1 VPSDF
6 SIRHA
11 AHIVKNGGIIAYP
24 TDTIY
29 GLGCDPYNP
38 DAIEKI
44 NRIKQRPL
52 NKQFILLAGH
62 INQLRSLIQISKQQ
76 EKTITQNTEPTSWVV
91 KASECAPSWLIDS
104 SGSLTIRISKH
115 EDVKRLCQALDH
127 AIISTSANISGKT
140 PAKNSFDLHRYFHH
154 KVDKILVSNTKP
166 TAKAS
171 KIIRLCDNYV
181 IRD

>member
-1 VPSDF
+1 MASAF

-11 AHIVKNGGIIAYP
+11 AHIIKHGGIIAYP

-29 GLGCDPYNP
+29 GLGCDPFNP

-44 NRIKQRPL
+44 NLIKQRPL

-62 INQLRSLIQISKQQ
+62 INQLRSLIQISQQQ

-91 KASECAPSWLIDS
+91 KASPYAPSWLTDD

-115 EDVKRLCQALDH
+115 ENVQDLCQALGH

-140 PAKNSFDLHRYFHH
+140 PAKNSLDLHKYFHH
-154 KVDKILVSNTKP
+154 KVDKILVSNKKP
-166 TAKAS
+166 TGKAS
-171 KIIRLCDNYV
+171 RIIRLCDNHV
-181 IRD
+181 IRY